1 VAGAARLELRAELRY
16 GIALVALVMTAGWT
30 AGLLA
35 MPAWLSRGVG
45 PYILMADT
53 ATFGA
58 FFIAAL
64 FLYERGEG
72 ALAALTASP
81 LRFGEYLGVKLTA
94 LTLLA
99 VGSAVPVAVVA
110 FRGVDGI
117 GLVLLGVALV
127 SVLVLALN
135 FAVVTPYRSLMDFL
149 IIAPI
154 PLIPLMLAPLV
165 HLAGLVTHPLLYLI
179 PTVGAA
185 DLLQAPTTAPS
196 PGRVAGIVA
205 YLLLWIAGAVLLARQ
220 RFEREFRQAGRT
232 GAVRVAT
239 PMRAWS
245 RSGWL
250 AAYARMDLRAVTR
263 SAMLLLILVGPI
275 LLAAAL
281 RVGYP
286 LLAGEVAA
294 RFGVELAAYRPLLL
308 AALVVLHVPMLCG
321 MVGALLVLDDI
332 DDRTLL
338 VLRVSPVTLQRYL
351 AYRGAVV
358 AGLAAGSLVI
368 AAPLSGLASWSALPA
383 MLPAL
388 GLAALQAPLIMLATA
403 AYASNKVEGLALIKV
418 IGGIVTGIA
427 PAMWWL
433 PDSADWLLRLLP
445 PAWVLDALWRPS
457 VPGLV
462 GGVVVTGLVT
472 ALLARRTVRR
482 LSGQ

>member
-1 VAGAARLELRAELRY
+1 
-16 GIALVALVMTAGWT
+16 
-30 AGLLA
+30 
-35 MPAWLSRGVG
+35 
-45 PYILMADT
+45 
-53 ATFGA
+53 
-58 FFIAAL
+58 
-64 FLYERGEG
+64 
-72 ALAALTASP
+72 
-81 LRFGEYLGVKLTA
+81 
-94 LTLLA
+94 
-99 VGSAVPVAVVA
+99 
-110 FRGVDGI
+110 
-117 GLVLLGVALV
+117 
-127 SVLVLALN
+127 
-135 FAVVTPYRSLMDFL
+135 
-149 IIAPI
+149 
-154 PLIPLMLAPLV
+154 
-165 HLAGLVTHPLLYLI
+165 
-179 PTVGAA
+179 
-185 DLLQAPTTAPS
+185 
-196 PGRVAGIVA
+196 
-205 YLLLWIAGAVLLARQ
+205 
-220 RFEREFRQAGRT
+220 
-232 GAVRVAT
+232 
-239 PMRAWS
+239 
-245 RSGWL
+245 
-250 AAYARMDLRAVTR
+250 
-263 SAMLLLILVGPI
+263 
-275 LLAAAL
+275 
-281 RVGYP
+281 
-286 LLAGEVAA
+286 
-294 RFGVELAAYRPLLL
+294 
-308 AALVVLHVPMLCG
+308 
-321 MVGALLVLDDI
+321 VLDDI